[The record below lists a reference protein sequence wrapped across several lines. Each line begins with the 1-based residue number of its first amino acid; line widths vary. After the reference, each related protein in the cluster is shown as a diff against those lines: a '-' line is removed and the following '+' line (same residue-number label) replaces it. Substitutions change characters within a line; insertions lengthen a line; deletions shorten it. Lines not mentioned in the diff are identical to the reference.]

1 MKFSSGR
8 GLGIC
13 AVFVL
18 TGAVL
23 GGLLGEFLRVVEAL
37 SSIAPLLADT
47 HAAFVLPPVQ
57 LDLFAISLSFGFSF
71 TPNIMSLIGVIVALI
86 LYRRY

>member
-8 GLGIC
+8 GFGMC

-23 GGLLGEFLRVVEAL
+23 GGLLGEALRGVEAL
-37 SSIAPLLADT
+37 SSVAPLLSET
-47 HAAFVLPPVQ
+47 HPAFVLAPVA
-57 LDLFAISLSFGFSF
+57 FAISLSFGFSF
-71 TPNIMSLIGVIVALI
+71 TPNIMSLVGVIVALV
-86 LYRRY
+86 LFRRY

>member
-1 MKFSSGR
+1 M
-8 GLGIC
+8 GIC
-13 AVFVL
+13 FVFIM

-23 GGLLGEFLRVVEAL
+23 GGLLGEVLRGVEAL